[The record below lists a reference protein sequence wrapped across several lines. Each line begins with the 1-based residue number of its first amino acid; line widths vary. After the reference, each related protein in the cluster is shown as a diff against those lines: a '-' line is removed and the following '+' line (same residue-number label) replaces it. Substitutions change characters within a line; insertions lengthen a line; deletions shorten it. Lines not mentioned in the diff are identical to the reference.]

1 MHSQLLAVSEG
12 LTVLPPSSLTPAVV
26 NAMRQNVAYEHG
38 SHMKAKARA
47 NLLSGV
53 IPLPP
58 GTGRG
63 RVKAVAFTRP
73 SVGTPTEE
81 PPAQRVRVDQP
92 VRVALTD
99 NQLAALASMAAER
112 RPLGCLL
119 ATKMSP
125 GEALNRAKNGAC
137 LLCLQ
142 NGHRATQCHLR
153 AANPT
158 VVSVWFNRYR
168 GKVQALRDGRSMAPL
183 PAAPLPKQD

>member
-1 MHSQLLAVSEG
+1 
-12 LTVLPPSSLTPAVV
+12 
-26 NAMRQNVAYEHG
+26 
-38 SHMKAKARA
+38 
-47 NLLSGV
+47 
-53 IPLPP
+53 
-58 GTGRG
+58 
-63 RVKAVAFTRP
+63 
-73 SVGTPTEE
+73 
-81 PPAQRVRVDQP
+81 
-92 VRVALTD
+92 
-99 NQLAALASMAAER
+99 MAAER

-168 GKVQALRDGRSMAPL
+168 GKVQALRDGRPMAPL